1 MAFQITELA
10 LDAEAQM
17 TGRKVIPYP
26 YQTRQEAVDT
36 IETVAS
42 RYVKSGYDREQRSWW
57 AIAENG
63 KQKRFVVE
71 EI

>member
-10 LDAEAQM
+10 LDAEDKM
-17 TGRKVIPYP
+17 TGRKVVPYP
-26 YQTRQEAVDT
+26 YQTRQEAVET
-36 IETVAS
+36 IESVAS

-63 KQKRFVVE
+63 NQKRFVLE